1 MYSHL
6 QDWSVVQ
13 RWSTIVKLFRSEITQ
28 SVMEP
33 PFEATICCDDKRP
46 GIHMQCSF
54 LVCAYFLSVRW
65 ALFRCAYFLSV
76 RWALFRFQPS
86 PVVCPKKA
94 GLPSWKSTEIV
105 PKQ

>member
-6 QDWSVVQ
+6 QDRSVVQ
-13 RWSTIVKLFRSEITQ
+13 NWSTIVKLFRGEITQ
-28 SVMEP
+28 GMMEP
-33 PFEATICCDDKRP
+33 PFEAIIRRHNKRS

-54 LVCAYFLSVRW
+54 LV
-65 ALFRCAYFLSV
+65 CAYFLSV

-105 PKQ
+105 PKQYGDFYQS